1 MRWLAI
7 HFPWLALE
15 LHGLPQEKPQA
26 LLDNRQR
33 ILLGNPV
40 AEAEGVKSAQALAT
54 ALALSPELTLLET
67 DEARLRQSLEQLA
80 LWAGGFS
87 ARISVCPPRSL
98 LLEIASMLHYFGG
111 LETLLDQLSASLER
125 NGYSARMAVGE
136 TARGAE
142 LLAQV
147 QSWTEGD
154 PQRWWTRLHG
164 LEIGQLALP
173 AKQSEQLKGVGLRTL
188 GDLLKLPRNELAQ
201 RFGQPLLRELEKI
214 VEPGA
219 ALPEPFIPPERFRQ
233 KVELAAEIIHSQG
246 LLFPLRR
253 LLEALEGFL
262 HIRQQQVSQLHIA
275 LYQREGGEQ
284 QLTIGHAA
292 GTASAAHWLE
302 LCRLQLERE
311 KLKGP
316 VLALQLEAEEGQ
328 GQKAHNADLFA
339 PAQAQTTPAE
349 LISRLRSRLGAE
361 SVQPLGWCADHRPER
376 ANTLL
381 GVTAEKTA
389 GKTAAGGGSPL
400 PVGLVRPGWLLSR
413 PQRLAPS
420 DQRTLHW
427 LRGPERIS
435 SGWWDGPVTRDYY
448 VARWPDGR
456 CGWVFRDSSGGWFIH
471 GWFG

>member
-1 MRWLAI
+1 MRWLSI
-7 HFPWLALE
+7 YFPWLALE
-15 LHGLPQEKPQA
+15 LHGLPQESPQA

-33 ILLGNPV
+33 ILLGNPT
-40 AEAEGVKSAQALAT
+40 AEAQGIKPGLALAT

-67 DEARLRQSLEQLA
+67 DEQRLRQSLEQLA

-87 ARISVCPPRSL
+87 ARISVSPPRSL

-111 LETLLDQLSASLER
+111 LDRLLDQLRDSLER
-125 NGYSARMAVGE
+125 NGYSARIAVGE

-142 LLAQV
+142 LIARV
-147 QSWTEGD
+147 SSWTEGESE
-154 PQRWWTRLHG
+154 RWWARLHA

-173 AKQSEQLKGVGLRTL
+173 AKQSEQLRGVGLRTL
-188 GDLLKLPRNELAQ
+188 GELLRLPRNELAQ
-201 RFGQPLLRELEKI
+201 RFGQSLLRELERL

-219 ALPEPFIPPERFRQ
+219 ALPEPFIPPERFSQRID
-233 KVELAAEIIHSQG
+233 LAAEIIHSQG

-262 HIRQQQVSQLHIA
+262 RIRQQQVTQLQIA
-275 LYQREGGEQ
+275 LYQREGEQ
-284 QLTIGHAA
+284 HLQIGHAG

-311 KLKGP
+311 KLRAP

-328 GQKAHNADLFA
+328 GQKVHTSDLFA
-339 PAQAQTTPAE
+339 PAQAQTTSAE
-349 LISRLRSRLGAE
+349 LISRLRSRLGADA
-361 SVQPLGWCADHRPER
+361 VQPLGWCADHRPER
-376 ANTLL
+376 AN
-381 GVTAEKTA
+381 VVVERAAERAAIAKETAKLPA
-389 GKTAAGGGSPL
+389 GLA
-400 PVGLVRPGWLLSR
+400 RPGWLLSR
-413 PQRLAPS
+413 PQRLSPGE
-420 DQRTLHW
+420 QRILQW
-427 LRGPERIS
+427 LRGPERIC

-456 CGWVFRDSSGGWFIH
+456 CGWVFRDSGGCWFIH